1 MKKNFYK
8 QDFIKII
15 NICSSK
21 DTANKMTWQ
30 RKLKKIYFQHISDK
44 RNVSR
49 IHKRTPTVKTG
60 KRQTTQLENGHK
72 TKYPS
77 QKEDT

>member
-21 DTANKMTWQ
+21 DTANKMTRQ
-30 RKLKKIYFQHISDK
+30 RKPKKIYFQHKPDK
-44 RNVSR
+44 RNV